1 MDNRIC
7 KKCLIRDM
15 EEYEEYKNMF
25 EYIRNL
31 PEEIKAP
38 QELYEHRMELCKEC
52 DMLLSGMCRKCGCFV
67 EMRAAV
73 TKNYCPGKKW

>member
-1 MDNRIC
+1 MEARIC
-7 KKCLIRDM
+7 KRCLIREM
-15 EEYEEYKNMF
+15 EEYEAYKSMF

-31 PEEIKAP
+31 PEEIKASP
-38 QELYEHRMELCKEC
+38 ELYEYRMKLCKEC

-73 TKNYCPGKKW
+73 MKNYCPGKRW

>member
-1 MDNRIC
+1 MENRVC

-15 EEYEEYKNMF
+15 DEYEEYKNMF
-25 EYIRNL
+25 EYIRNISDD
-31 PEEIKAP
+31 IKSS
-38 QELYEHRMELCKEC
+38 QELYEERMEICKEC

-73 TKNYCPGKKW
+73 EKNYCPGKKW

>member
-1 MDNRIC
+1 MESRVC
-7 KKCLIRDM
+7 KRCLIRDM

-31 PEEIKAP
+31 PEEIKAS
-38 QELYEHRMELCKEC
+38 QELYENRMELCKEC

-73 TKNYCPGKKW
+73 AKNYCPGKKW

>member
-1 MDNRIC
+1 METRVC

-31 PEEIKAP
+31 PEEIKAA
-38 QELYEHRMELCKEC
+38 QELYE
-52 DMLLSGMCRKCGCFV
+52 
-67 EMRAAV
+67 
-73 TKNYCPGKKW
+73 Y

>member
-1 MDNRIC
+1 MENRVC

-15 EEYEEYKNMF
+15 DEYEEYQNMF
-25 EYIRNL
+25 EYIRNISDD
-31 PEEIKAP
+31 IKSS
-38 QELYEHRMELCKEC
+38 QELYEERMEICKEC

-73 TKNYCPGKKW
+73 EKNYCPGKKW

>member
-1 MDNRIC
+1 METRVC
-7 KKCLIRDM
+7 KRCLIRDM
-15 EEYEEYKNMF
+15 AEYEEYKNMF

-31 PEEIKAP
+31 PEEIKASK
-38 QELYEHRMELCKEC
+38 ELYERRMDRCKEC

-73 TKNYCPGKKW
+73 ANNYCPGKKW

>member
-1 MDNRIC
+1 MENRIC

-31 PEEIKAP
+31 SEEIKASK
-38 QELYEHRMELCKEC
+38 ELYEYRMELCKGC